1 MAKKKNAKKSAAKKS
16 SAKPASELDTINN
29 EVLSAALSVANLP
42 VLLKVCRLCEAKDG
56 PFLNIFEADKMTAKK
71 IETVMPFAVSNPF
84 YICSLLKNIR
94 TAVAAYIRFHRA
106 ANLTNFFLNP
116 DTYKLG
122 IDGQFFASVQ
132 T

>member
-71 IETVMPFAVSNPF
+71 IETVMPFAVSIPF
-84 YICSLLKNIR
+84 YICSLLKNIIKNSCSR
-94 TAVAAYIRFHRA
+94 LYSVSQGCQ
-106 ANLTNFFLNP
+106 L
-116 DTYKLG
+116 DKL
-122 IDGQFFASVQ
+122 FPKS
-132 T
+132 